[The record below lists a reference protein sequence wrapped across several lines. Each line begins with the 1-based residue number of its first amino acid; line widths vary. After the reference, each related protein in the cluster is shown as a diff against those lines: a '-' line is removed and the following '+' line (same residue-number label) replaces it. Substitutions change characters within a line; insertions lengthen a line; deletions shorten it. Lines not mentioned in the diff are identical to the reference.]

1 MRWGWGRPF
10 RYVVRRKVKV
20 AYAPSIPRTSLPR
33 CSVVGAVCVW
43 WVAFSRPASGM
54 DASEVSLLCLLSLH
68 TYISRATLPVRL
80 LKVCHNCQLSARSLP
95 QAISCAAAYESEWPL
110 LIICPSSARYHWE
123 HELLKWLDEDSI
135 TKKQITV
142 VCKGKQDLSR
152 GVTKVVIMSYELV
165 RRWLIAYTGFSS
177 VCNFTPPA
185 EDELLCI

>member
-1 MRWGWGRPF
+1 MGRLNLGFLLVWFAF
-10 RYVVRRKVKV
+10 RSH
-20 AYAPSIPRTSLPR
+20 PSLNLPSYLTGYFVLR
-33 CSVVGAVCVW
+33 CLPSSS
-43 WVAFSRPASGM
+43 F
-54 DASEVSLLCLLSLH
+54 CL
-68 TYISRATLPVRL
+68 
-80 LKVCHNCQLSARSLP
+80 ARSPP

-165 RRWLIAYTGFSS
+165 RLTCCVQRAQHSELCAVCSRHLNFCALIYDHYS
-177 VCNFTPPA
+177 
-185 EDELLCI
+185 D